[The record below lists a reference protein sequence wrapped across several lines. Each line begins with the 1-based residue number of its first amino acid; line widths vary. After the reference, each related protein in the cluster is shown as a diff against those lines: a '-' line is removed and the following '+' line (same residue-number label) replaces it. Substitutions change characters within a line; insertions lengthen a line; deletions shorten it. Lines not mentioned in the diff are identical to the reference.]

1 MKRHLGVDLHPN
13 NFTVYSFKE
22 NEPTTAKHWPLRA
35 LARFVETLTP
45 EDELAV
51 EATSNTRFF
60 WEQIRAKVARVVVV
74 NTAQFEVIRRS
85 VCKTDDRDS
94 AALGLFL
101 FKNMLPEVRM
111 KDKLSAQVSSLV
123 NTRDKLVKLRTV
135 LKNKLHAIAIASGQQ
150 LVRECF
156 TSEVGLKKMLA
167 MNLDAGAKIEVKV
180 IVTQIRSLNGGV
192 ERLEN
197 EIIEQGRGL
206 EGYENITSIKGIGGL
221 SGSVLLSVIGNVN
234 DFKQA
239 DQLASYFGIVPIVR
253 NSNDKNHSGRITK
266 HGSKIG
272 RTTLVQCT
280 LVAIRYSPYLRSFYD
295 RIRIRRNSPGKAI
308 IATANKLL
316 RIIYNTLKHKW
327 VFEDFGKYVLA
338 EQKSA

>member
-1 MKRHLGVDLHPN
+1 MKRHFGVDLHPN
-13 NFTVYSFKE
+13 NFTVFFVRE
-22 NEPTTAKHWPLRA
+22 NETTTAKRWPLRE
-35 LARFVETLTP
+35 LPRFIETLTP
-45 EDELAV
+45 EDEVAV

-74 NTAQFEVIRRS
+74 NTAKFEVIRNS
-85 VCKTDDRDS
+85 VNKTDDRDS
-94 AALGLFL
+94 AALAIFL
-101 FKNMLPEVRM
+101 AIDMLPAVRM

-150 LVRECF
+150 LVREYF
-156 TSEVGLKKMLA
+156 SSEVGLKKMLA
-167 MNLDAGAKIEVKV
+167 MKLDVCAQIEVQV
-180 IVTQIRSLNGGV
+180 IVAQIRSLNGGI

-221 SGSVLLSVIGNVN
+221 SGSILLSVIGNVN
-234 DFKQA
+234 DFEKA
-239 DQLASYFGIVPIVR
+239 DKLAAYFGIVPVVR

-266 HGSKIG
+266 LGSKIG

-280 LVAIRYSPYLRSFYD
+280 LVAIQYSPYLRSFYD
-295 RIRIRRNSPGKAI
+295 RIKLRRNSPGKAI

-316 RIIYNTLKHKW
+316 KIIYNTLKHKW
-327 VFEDFGKYVLA
+327 IFEDFGRYVIA